1 MDDFNTIRLK
11 NKTIEKFKKYSKEIS
26 PSYSE
31 TLDYMIS
38 FFKDN
43 DLSPY
48 DTLNANYTS
57 FINVFNKRMDALIS
71 ILRNMEKTQ
80 LIPTREMLE
89 SLFIE
94 ENEEEEQLYV
104 ERTMDEIEDSR
115 SQEERLMNYYR
126 EKYYETNKNL
136 FKTKEEF
143 QRTLN
148 RLVHVKNT
156 FGANYYRL
164 NITKEEFEKLKT

>member
-11 NKTIEKFKKYSKEIS
+11 KKTIVKFKKYSKEIS

-31 TLDYMIS
+31 TLDYMLS

-48 DTLNANYTS
+48 DTMNANYTS

-94 ENEEEEQLYV
+94 KNEEEPMFV
-104 ERTMDEIEDSR
+104 ERTMEEIEASK
-115 SQEERLMNYYR
+115 SQEEKLLDHYY
-126 EKYYETNKNL
+126 KQYEVTNKEL
-136 FKTKEEF
+136 FETKEKL
-143 QRTLN
+143 QRILDK
-148 RLVHVKNT
+148 LVYVKNT
-156 FGANYYRL
+156 FGTNYYRL
-164 NITKEEFEKLKT
+164 NIPDNEVEKLKT

>member
-11 NKTIEKFKKYSKEIS
+11 KKTIEKFKKYSKEIS

-31 TLDYMIS
+31 TLEYMVS

-48 DTLNANYTS
+48 DTMNANYTS

-94 ENEEEEQLYV
+94 ENEEEEPMFV
-104 ERTMDEIEDSR
+104 ERTMEEIEASK
-115 SQEERLMNYYR
+115 SQEEKLLDHYY
-126 EKYYETNKNL
+126 KQYEVTNKEL
-136 FKTKEEF
+136 FETKEKL
-143 QRTLN
+143 QRI
-148 RLVHVKNT
+148 LVKLVYIKSA
-156 FGANYYRL
+156 FGTNYYRL
-164 NITKEEFEKLKT
+164 NIPDNEVEKLKA

>member
-11 NKTIEKFKKYSKEIS
+11 KKTIEKLKKFSKKIS

-31 TLDYMIS
+31 TLDYMIA

-43 DLSPY
+43 NLSPY
-48 DTLNANYTS
+48 DTMDANYTS
-57 FINVFNKRMDALIS
+57 YINIYNKRMDALIS

-94 ENEEEEQLYV
+94 ENNEEEQLFV
-104 ERTMDEIEDSR
+104 ERTMEEIEASK
-115 SQEERLMNYYR
+115 SQEEKLLDYYSKQYHTNNR
-126 EKYYETNKNL
+126 KIVELKQKLGSVTNKL
-136 FKTKEEF
+136 VYTK
-143 QRTLN
+143 N
-148 RLVHVKNT
+148 P
-156 FGANYYRL
+156 FGASYYRL
-164 NITKEEFEKLKT
+164 NITKEELEKLKT